1 MSTFKQAEHSLLVIP
16 GPVEV
21 HDDVLLANAHPS
33 MSHVSPVFAPVFG
46 SCIKRMRQ
54 VLFTQTGQPFIIA
67 GSGTLGWDLVAAN
80 LVEPGQKALVLNS
93 GYFGDAQ
100 VALCYS
106 RQELPSQLLT
116 SSAFSF
122 ADCLETYGAK
132 VDQIRA
138 PVGGRPSLDEVEA
151 ALKKDKYAVLTF
163 THVDTST
170 GVLSDA
176 KAIGELVQR
185 VSPETLVV
193 LDGVCSVA
201 SEEIRFDDWHMDVVV
216 GASQKGLSTPA
227 GLSITCVS
235 KKALTVLDNRKAPVG
250 SYFASYKRWLPI
262 MQSYEAGAPQ
272 YFATPPVNLIYA
284 LDASLKQ
291 ILEGRVSLEERFKL
305 HREASKK
312 FKAAVTKL
320 GFKQVALNPE
330 EAANG
335 MTAVYVPEGVAPP
348 ALIKALSERGIVIAG
363 GLHKDIKAK
372 YVRFGHMGV
381 SVTSD
386 PAERNDL
393 ETLIKGVESAF
404 AEVSGGQK
412 SV

>member
-1 MSTFKQAEHSLLVIP
+1 MSTFKQADHSLLVIP

-80 LVEPGQKALVLNS
+80 LIEPGQKALVLNS
-93 GYFGDAQ
+93 GYFGDA
-100 VALCYS
+100 
-106 RQELPSQLLT
+106 
-116 SSAFSF
+116 F

-132 VDQIRA
+132 VDQIKA

-151 ALKKDKYAVLTF
+151 ALKKEKYAVLTF

-185 VSPETLVV
+185 VSPDTLVV

-201 SEEIRFDDWHMDVVV
+201 SEEIRFDDWHIDVVV

-235 KKALTVLDNRKAPVG
+235 KKALTVLDNRKAPVS

-291 ILEGRVSLEERFKL
+291 IVEGRVSLEERFKL

-393 ETLIKGVESAF
+393 DKLINGVESAF